1 MFVFTVIVV
10 HAHIKN
16 GQMHHIIQHMCSN
29 CEPKVKLQSALNF
42 YLSNIFVLLL
52 LLFFFLIY
60 LLTEKFGTLS
70 KYTFLIVKESFFKED
85 KKNFRLLSAQPQHEA
100 RHLCSLKETRSII

>member
-1 MFVFTVIVV
+1 
-10 HAHIKN
+10 
-16 GQMHHIIQHMCSN
+16 MCSN

-60 LLTEKFGTLS
+60 LLTEKFGMLP
-70 KYTFLIVKESFFKED
+70 KYTFLIVKESFL
-85 KKNFRLLSAQPQHEA
+85 KKTKNVPVFCLHS
-100 RHLCSLKETRSII
+100 RSMKQDIYAA

>member
-1 MFVFTVIVV
+1 
-10 HAHIKN
+10 
-16 GQMHHIIQHMCSN
+16 MCSN

-60 LLTEKFGTLS
+60 LLTEKFGMLS
-70 KYTFLIVKESFFKED
+70 KYTFLIVKESFL
-85 KKNFRLLSAQPQHEA
+85 KKTKKISVFCLHS
-100 RHLCSLKETRSII
+100 RSMKQDIYAA